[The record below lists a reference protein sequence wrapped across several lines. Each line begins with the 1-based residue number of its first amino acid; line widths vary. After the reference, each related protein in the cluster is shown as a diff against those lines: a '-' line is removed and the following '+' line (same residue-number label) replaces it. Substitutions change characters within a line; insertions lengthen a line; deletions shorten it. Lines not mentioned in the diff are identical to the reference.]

1 MAYSDDHIALAA
13 EYALGT
19 LDTDER
25 ALVET
30 MMIVDPGFKAMV
42 DGWSFRLAPLYQMV
56 APVEPP
62 ADVWDRIKASA
73 DFSRVPVPVMPPE
86 VPTPPS
92 ALASEPVPESEPE
105 SATTLAIVSAAA
117 SDSAAAPAV
126 QDDQPAPASEGES
139 EKGAPSFDAARA
151 AELAATGAA
160 PAAEPPAERV
170 EPAAPRRD
178 ATSATRGGYG
188 FGLAMTALAAVLAAV
203 LALQLYRPGLLPEP
217 LRVKPKVQVVE
228 VPAAPGPAS
237 AQWVA
242 VLQQNAVEPAFILTV
257 DPASKS
263 LTARRVGAAPVPGK
277 SYELWIVSD
286 KLPQPRS
293 LGVIAD
299 NGFTASGVLADYDTQ
314 MINRAVFAVTVERQ
328 GGSNGV
334 PTSNPIYAGKLV
346 ESVPGKD
353 AR

>member
-42 DGWSFRLAPLYQMV
+42 EGWSFKLAPLYQMV

-73 DFSRVPVPVMPPE
+73 DFSRVQVPVMPPE
-86 VPTPPS
+86 APSS
-92 ALASEPVPESEPE
+92 ALASAHVQEPE
-105 SATTLAIVSAAA
+105 QEAVPTPATVTAVA
-117 SDSAAAPAV
+117 SDPVVPPV
-126 QDDQPAPASEGES
+126 QDDQPARTES
-139 EKGAPSFDAARA
+139 KSGTSSFDAARGEA
-151 AELAATGAA
+151 LAATPTA
-160 PAAEPPAERV
+160 PASSAAQPPAERV
-170 EPAAPRRD
+170 EPRPAAPSA
-178 ATSATRGGYG
+178 ATGGYG
-188 FGLAMTALAAVLAAV
+188 FGLAMAAVAAVLAAV
-203 LALQLYRPGLLPEP
+203 IALQLYRSEWLPEP
-217 LRVKPKVQVVE
+217 LRVEPKVQVVE
-228 VPAAPGPAS
+228 VPAAPAPAS

-242 VLQQNAVEPAFILTV
+242 ALQQNAADPAFILTV
-257 DPASKS
+257 DPARKT

-314 MINRAVFAVTVERQ
+314 MISRAVYAVTVERQ

-346 ESVPGKD
+346 ESAPGKD

>member
-42 DGWSFRLAPLYQMV
+42 DGWSFKLAPLYQMV

-62 ADVWDRIKASA
+62 ADVWDRIKATA
-73 DFSRVPVPVMPPE
+73 DFSRVPAPVTPPE
-86 VPTPPS
+86 APTP
-92 ALASEPVPESEPE
+92 ALASEPAPESDPE
-105 SATTLAIVSAAA
+105 SAPTPAIGSVAA
-117 SDSAAAPAV
+117 SDLAAAPAV
-126 QDDQPAPASEGES
+126 QDDQPALASEGVS
-139 EKGAPSFDAARA
+139 ERSAPSFDAARA
-151 AELAATGAA
+151 EELATTEVE
-160 PAAEPPAERV
+160 PAAAPPAERV

-178 ATSATRGGYG
+178 ATSAAKGGYG
-188 FGLAMTALAAVLAAV
+188 FGLAMTAVAAVLAAV
-203 LALQLYRPGLLPEP
+203 LALQLYRPELLPEP
-217 LRVKPKVQVVE
+217 LRVTPKVQVVE
-228 VPAAPGPAS
+228 VPAAPAAAA

-263 LTARRVGAAPVPGK
+263 LTARRVGAAALPGK

-299 NGFTASGVLADYDTQ
+299 NGFTTSGVLADYDTQ
-314 MINRAVFAVTVERQ
+314 MISRAVFAVTVERQ
-328 GGSNGV
+328 GGSNGA
-334 PTSNPIYAGKLV
+334 PTANPIYAGKLV
-346 ESVPGKD
+346 ESAPGKD
-353 AR
+353 TR

>member
-42 DGWSFRLAPLYQMV
+42 GEWSFRLAPLHQMG

-62 ADVWDRIKASA
+62 AGVWDRIKASA
-73 DFSRVPVPVMPPE
+73 DFSRVPPRVAPPE
-86 VPTPPS
+86 MPTPSPG
-92 ALASEPVPESEPE
+92 LAPAPAPESEPE
-105 SATTLAIVSAAA
+105 SAPAIASVAA
-117 SDSAAAPAV
+117 SDPVPSV
-126 QDDQPAPASEGES
+126 QDDQPAAIQSENGRS
-139 EKGAPSFDAARA
+139 TPSSDAARA
-151 AELAATGAA
+151 EALAAIGS
-160 PAAEPPAERV
+160 AAEPPAERA
-170 EPAAPRRD
+170 EPAAPHRD
-178 ATSATRGGYG
+178 AVSAATGGYG
-188 FGLAMTALAAVLAAV
+188 FGLAMTAVAAVLAAL
-203 LALQLYRPGLLPEP
+203 LAMQLYRPDLLPES
-217 LRVKPKVQVVE
+217 LRAEPQVRVVE
-228 VPAAPGPAS
+228 VPAAPAPAS
-237 AQWVA
+237 APWVA
-242 VLQQNAVEPAFILTV
+242 VLQHNAAEPAFILTV

-263 LTARRVGAAPVPGK
+263 LTARRVGAAPASGK

-299 NGFTASGVLADYDTQ
+299 NGFSGSGVLADYDAQ
-314 MINRAVFAVTVERQ
+314 MIGGAVFAVTLEQQ

-334 PTSNPIYAGKLV
+334 PTANPIYAGKLV
-346 ESVPGKD
+346 ESIPGKD